1 MEILVCVKQVPDA
14 DVEVKLNASGAPDI
28 EKIAP
33 VINPF
38 DGYAPVSYTHLKRIT
53 NNVVCRIVYKPV

>member
-28 EKIAP
+28 EKIHHA
-33 VINPF
+33 VGRF
-38 DGYAPVSYTHLKRIT
+38 
-53 NNVVCRIVYKPV
+53 VYRGCSTILFCD